1 MTNYTDNHNS
11 PSKGTYD
18 SLLYLSAVKNWLI
31 ILPVYQFAVDAVV
44 AAAVVAAAVATAA
57 VVTAAVV
64 AAAADATTAAAAAA
78 VVVVAVEVVSAAEV
92 VAVAGT
98 AVNFGG
104 DALGTV
110 NFAVAAYLYQDSH
123 LMVMDVE
130 MCHPSLK

>member
-1 MTNYTDNHNS
+1 
-11 PSKGTYD
+11 
-18 SLLYLSAVKNWLI
+18 
-31 ILPVYQFAVDAVV
+31 VV
-44 AAAVVAAAVATAA
+44 AAADVAVAVATAA
-57 VVTAAVV
+57 VVSAAVV
-64 AAAADATTAAAAAA
+64 AAADATTAAAAAA
-78 VVVVAVEVVSAAEV
+78 VVVVDEVVSAAEV

-98 AVNFGG
+98 AVNVGG

>member
-1 MTNYTDNHNS
+1 M
-11 PSKGTYD
+11 
-18 SLLYLSAVKNWLI
+18 A
-31 ILPVYQFAVDAVV
+31 

-57 VVTAAVV
+57 VVTAA
-64 AAAADATTAAAAAA
+64 AAAVTTAA
-78 VVVVAVEVVSAAEV
+78 AAEV

-123 LMVMDVE
+123 LKVMDVE

>member
-1 MTNYTDNHNS
+1 M
-11 PSKGTYD
+11 
-18 SLLYLSAVKNWLI
+18 
-31 ILPVYQFAVDAVV
+31 V
-44 AAAVVAAAVATAA
+44 AAADVAVAVATAA
-57 VVTAAVV
+57 VVSAAVV
-64 AAAADATTAAAAAA
+64 AAADATTAAAAAA
-78 VVVVAVEVVSAAEV
+78 AAVVVVDEVVSAAEV

-98 AVNFGG
+98 AVNVGG

>member
-1 MTNYTDNHNS
+1 MTNYTENHNS

-18 SLLYLSAVKNWLI
+18 SLLYLSAVKNGLI
-31 ILPVYQFAVDAVV
+31 ILPVYQFAVVAVFAAAVVVAAVANAAVVPDAVV
-44 AAAVVAAAVATAA
+44 A
-57 VVTAAVV
+57 

-78 VVVVAVEVVSAAEV
+78 VVVEVVSAAEV

-104 DALGTV
+104 DALGTL

>member
-11 PSKGTYD
+11 PSKGTCA
-18 SLLYLSAVKNWLI
+18 SPLYLSAVKNGLI
-31 ILPVYQFAVDAVV
+31 ILPVYQFVVVAVA

-57 VVTAAVV
+57 VVPAAVV
-64 AAAADATTAAAAAA
+64 TDADATTAVAAA
-78 VVVVAVEVVSAAEV
+78 VEAVSAAEV

-104 DALGTV
+104 DSLGTV
-110 NFAVAAYLYQDSH
+110 NFAVAAYLHQDSH